1 MQFSPRGVTNRFV
14 LHMENRF
21 ASIWNHVNEGI
32 LISDKSGK
40 IVLVNPRCAAL
51 FGYSE
56 EEMLTLDV
64 EQLIPDAAR
73 SRHKQHRE
81 NYNEHPTN
89 RSMGQNMTLFGL
101 KKDTSVFP
109 IEISLS
115 HYNSHGEMFVIAFI
129 IDVTERLKYQEDL
142 QVMNKQLLMLNE
154 NLERKVKE
162 RTLVLQEAL
171 NDLEKSQT
179 ELREGLLKEKELH
192 EMKSR
197 FVTMASHEFRT
208 PLTTILSSV
217 SLISKYIKEEE
228 QPQRD
233 RHIQRIKNSV
243 FSLTEILND
252 VLSLGKLD
260 EGKVEV
266 QLEEINLCE
275 VLQSVVNDM
284 DLILKPNQEIEVNC
298 PKNQKVKADITLL
311 QRVIVN
317 LLSNAI
323 KFSFDETNITVE
335 VLCNKNLNEVQVHI
349 SNQGIG
355 IPEAEQAKLFDR
367 FYRAHNAANVQGTGL
382 GLSIV
387 KRCLELM
394 NASVSFTSIE
404 NSTTTF
410 IIHLP
415 L

>member
-1 MQFSPRGVTNRFV
+1 
-14 LHMENRF
+14 MENRF

-32 LISDKSGK
+32 LISNKSGEV
-40 IVLVNPRCAAL
+40 VLVNPRCAAL

-56 EEMLTLDV
+56 DEMLAIGIDA
-64 EQLIPDAAR
+64 LIPDAAR
-73 SRHKQHRE
+73 SRHKSHRE
-81 NYNEHPTN
+81 NYNERPTN
-89 RSMGQNMTLFGL
+89 RSMGQNMTLYGL
-101 KKDTSVFP
+101 KKDSSVFP
-109 IEISLS
+109 LEISLS
-115 HYNSHGEMFVIAFI
+115 HYNSQGEMFVIAFI
-129 IDVTERLKYQEDL
+129 IDVTERLKFQEDL
-142 QVMNKQLLMLNE
+142 QVVNKQLLTLNE

-179 ELREGLLKEKELH
+179 ELKEGLLKEKELH

-217 SLISKYIKEEE
+217 SLIAKYVQEEE
-228 QPQRD
+228 QGQRD
-233 RHIQRIKNSV
+233 KHIQRIKNSV

-260 EGKVEV
+260 EGKVSA

-275 VLQSVVNDM
+275 ILQVVVNDM
-284 DLILKPNQEIEVNC
+284 DLILKPNQKIEVNC
-298 PKNQKVKADITLL
+298 PKNIKVKADIILL
-311 QRVIVN
+311 QRVLVN

-323 KFSFDETNITVE
+323 KFSFDETNILVE
-335 VLCNKNLNEVQVHI
+335 VLSKSESNEVQVTI

-355 IPEAEQAKLFDR
+355 IPESEQGKLFDR
-367 FYRAHNAANVQGTGL
+367 FYRAHNASNVQGTGL

-394 NASVSFTSIE
+394 NATVSFTSIE

-410 IIHLP
+410 IILLP

>member
-1 MQFSPRGVTNRFV
+1 
-14 LHMENRF
+14 MENRF
-21 ASIWNHVNEGI
+21 VSIWNHVNEGI
-32 LISDKSGK
+32 LISDRSGK
-40 IVLVNPRCAAL
+40 IVLANPRCADL

-56 EEMLTLDV
+56 EEMLTIEVD
-64 EQLIPDAAR
+64 QLIPDAAR

-81 NYNEHPTN
+81 NYNQHPTN
-89 RSMGQNMTLFGL
+89 RSMGQNMTLYGL
-101 KKDTSVFP
+101 KKDGSVFP
-109 IEISLS
+109 LEISLS
-115 HYNSHGEMFVIAFI
+115 HYNSQGEMFVIAFI
-129 IDVTERLKYQEDL
+129 IDVTERLKFQEDL
-142 QVMNKQLLMLNE
+142 QVMNKELLTLNE

-217 SLISKYIKEEE
+217 SIISKYITEEE
-228 QPQRD
+228 QVHRD
-233 RHIQRIKNSV
+233 KHIQRIKNSV

-266 QLEEINLCE
+266 QLEEVNLCE
-275 VLQSVVNDM
+275 VIQSIVNDM

-298 PKNQKVKADITLL
+298 PKDQKVKADITLL

-323 KFSFDETNITVE
+323 KFSFDETNILVE
-335 VLCNKNLNEVQVHI
+335 VKLEKNEVLVNI

-355 IPEAEQAKLFDR
+355 IPEAEQEKLFDR
-367 FYRAHNAANVQGTGL
+367 FYRANNAANIQGTGL

-410 IIHLP
+410 TIHLP
-415 L
+415 LEL